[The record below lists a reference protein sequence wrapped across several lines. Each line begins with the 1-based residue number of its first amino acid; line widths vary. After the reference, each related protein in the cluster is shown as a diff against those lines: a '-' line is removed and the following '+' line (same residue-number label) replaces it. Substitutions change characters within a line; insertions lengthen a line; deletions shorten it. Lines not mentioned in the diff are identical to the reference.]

1 MKFSVGKQRRSYIRV
16 PTSELS
22 HKSSEITRTS
32 SGTITPTEAC
42 FEKMQTYRFWNIN
55 WLQKSKPYSYYSESK
70 NFIRHSLIFE
80 VVSSVHA
87 ETCINL
93 VRYTK

>member
-1 MKFSVGKQRRSYIRV
+1 MKLQ
-16 PTSELS
+16 E
-22 HKSSEITRTS
+22 TS

-55 WLQKSKPYSYYSESK
+55 WLQKSKSYIYYSQSK
-70 NFIRHSLIFE
+70 NFIGQTFIFE
-80 VVSSVHA
+80 FVFSVHA

-93 VRYTK
+93 VPDTK